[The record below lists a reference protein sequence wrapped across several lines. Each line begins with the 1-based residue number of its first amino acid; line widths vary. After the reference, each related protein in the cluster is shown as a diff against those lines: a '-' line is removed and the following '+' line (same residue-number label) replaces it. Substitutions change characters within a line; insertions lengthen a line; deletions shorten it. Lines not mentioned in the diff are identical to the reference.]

1 MKILMS
7 MSRFIVRRSVDYVTG
22 CIPTRKNVIGR
33 AIAFCCAVAC
43 VFASMPL
50 FCIPAFAADMTE
62 TRFVRVGFFPFE
74 GYYAVDASGERSGY
88 GYELLQL
95 IAQHANLSYTYVDN
109 VASWDEMEQML
120 LDGRL
125 DMLTSVQKT
134 PEREEKFAFSETPI
148 STSSTMMTV
157 KSGNTRIET
166 GDYSTYGGIR
176 VGVIRGNSHAQ
187 KYADF
192 AKKMGFSYT
201 EVPYDS
207 LAELEAALQEGTAID
222 ACVTSSLR
230 PLHNEWI
237 IEQFDPSPFYMM
249 MRKGDTALIDAVNGA
264 LRQLTLYSPNWQT
277 DLYSKYYAPDNGSN
291 LQLSTDERTYIAA
304 QAGRVF
310 RAAVQPDNAPFS
322 WFEDGKACGI
332 IPEIF
337 AEIARRAGI
346 AYEAVET
353 KDKSAYQALVDS
365 GAVDFVMDTGWCYS
379 LAENNGYKLTV
390 PYLSLTI
397 SQVSKMG
404 VASSDD
410 SRIAVP
416 YGPVLGK
423 LSNSNHYGN
432 WSFVS
437 VDTAAD
443 AVNGVVLGDYD
454 RAAVY
459 TAFAQRYIQNNIRS
473 GLQMSLMPDVQVN
486 LSVGVPAAQDYLL
499 LSVLSKSAES
509 VKMTYSQDVLLE
521 STVNTQEDVSFRDYF
536 YLHPLQAAAA
546 LAVVLTIAA
555 IFVIL
560 LLNGRRQRR
569 ANIAIQRAKHE
580 ADAANEAKSTFL
592 SSMSHDL
599 RTPLNGIVG
608 FTDLAIREDSEEKR
622 LDYLK
627 KIQVSGNLLSD
638 LVEDTLELS
647 RIESGKMTLNPEP
660 IKGGELARTVAMA
673 VTPAAELKHI
683 HLIADSSRY
692 PHEVIYCDR
701 LKLQKVMLNLLSN
714 AIKYTPQGGTVSMSV
729 EVIDPPQNGMTR
741 RLVVE
746 DNGIGMSEEFLTKLY
761 EPFSQEHRAEAGNVA
776 GTGLGLT
783 IVKRIV
789 DLMNGTITVESRV
802 NKGTKFM
809 VDLPV
814 SGIEE
819 DGGEAASSSQ
829 IVALQGKNILL
840 CEDNDL
846 NAEIAALLLK
856 EQGVEVTRAENGQAG
871 VDLFAASPEGFFY
884 SILMDLRMP
893 VMDGYA
899 AAKAIRKLKR
909 SDAPDIPIIAL
920 SADAF
925 EENKKMASEAGMTGY
940 LTKPIDPAKLVM
952 ELSKK

>member
-1 MKILMS
+1 MTKN
-7 MSRFIVRRSVDYVTG
+7 RS
-22 CIPTRKNVIGR
+22 
-33 AIAFCCAVAC
+33 
-43 VFASMPL
+43 
-50 FCIPAFAADMTE
+50 
-62 TRFVRVGFFPFE
+62 VRVGFFPFE

-95 IAQHANLSYTYVDN
+95 IAQHANISYTYVDN

-120 LDGRL
+120 QDGRL

-157 KSGNTRIET
+157 KSGNTRIVT
-166 GDYSTYGGIR
+166 GDYSTYSGIR
-176 VGVIRGNSHAQ
+176 VGVIRDNSHAQ

-192 AKKMGFSYT
+192 AHKMGFSYT

-207 LAELEAALQEGTAID
+207 LVELASALQEGTAID

-249 MRKGDTALIDAVNGA
+249 MRKDDTALIDEVNSA
-264 LRQLTLYSPNWQT
+264 LSQLSLYSPNWQT

-291 LQLSTDERTYIAA
+291 LLLSADERSYIAA

-310 RAAVQPDNAPFS
+310 KAAMQPDNAPFS

-353 KDKSAYQALVDS
+353 KDKAAYQALVDAS
-365 GAVDFVMDTGWCYS
+365 QVDFVMDTGWCYS

-397 SQVSKMG
+397 SQVSKIG
-404 VASSDD
+404 VASSGD
-410 SRIAVP
+410 SRVAVP
-416 YGPVLGK
+416 SGPVWGK
-423 LSNSNHYGN
+423 LSNSSRYDGWN
-432 WSFVS
+432 FAA
-437 VDTAAD
+437 VDTAVD
-443 AVNGVVLGDYD
+443 AVNGVVRGNYD

-459 TAFAQRYIQNNIRS
+459 TSFAQQYIHNNIRS
-473 GLQMSLMPDVQVN
+473 GLQMSLMPDVQVD

-499 LSVLSKSAES
+499 LSVMSKSAES
-509 VKMTYSQDVLLE
+509 VRATYAKDVLLK
-521 STVNTQEDVSFRDYF
+521 NTMDTHGDISFRDYF
-536 YLHPLQAAAA
+536 YLHPFQAAAA
-546 LAVVLTIAA
+546 LAVVLTITA

-569 ANIAIQRAKHE
+569 ANIAIQKAKNE

-608 FTDLAIREDSEEKR
+608 FTDLAIREGSEEKR

-647 RIESGKMTLNPEP
+647 RIESGKMTLNLEP
-660 IKGGELARTVAMA
+660 IKGGELAKTVAMA

-714 AIKYTPQGGTVSMSV
+714 AIKYTPPGGTVSMSV
-729 EVIDPPQNGMTR
+729 EVIEPPRNGMTR

-746 DNGIGMSEEFLTKLY
+746 DNGIGMSEDFLTKLY

-802 NKGTKFM
+802 NKGTKFII
-809 VDLPV
+809 DLPV
-814 SGIEE
+814 SRIEE
-819 DGGEAASSSQ
+819 DSGESAPSSQ
-829 IVALQGKNILL
+829 VVALKGKNILL

-856 EQGVEVTRAENGQAG
+856 EQGVKVTRAENGQAG
-871 VDLFAASPEGFFY
+871 VDLFASSPEGFFF

-893 VMDGYA
+893 VLDGYA

-940 LTKPIDPAKLVM
+940 LTKPIDPAKLVT

>member
-1 MKILMS
+1 M
-7 MSRFIVRRSVDYVTG
+7 TE
-22 CIPTRKNVIGR
+22 CTPTRENVIVR
-33 AIAFCCAVAC
+33 AIAFCCAAAC
-43 VFASMPL
+43 ILASMSL
-50 FCIPAFAADMTE
+50 FCIPAFAADMTKN
-62 TRFVRVGFFPFE
+62 RSVRVGFFPFE

-95 IAQHANLSYTYVDN
+95 IAQHANISYTYVDN

-120 LDGRL
+120 QDGRL

-157 KSGNTRIET
+157 KSGNTRIVT
-166 GDYSTYGGIR
+166 GDYSTYSGIR
-176 VGVIRGNSHAQ
+176 VGVIRDNSHAQ

-192 AKKMGFSYT
+192 AHKMGFSYT

-207 LAELEAALQEGTAID
+207 LVELASALQEGTAID

-249 MRKGDTALIDAVNGA
+249 MRKDDTALIDEVNSA
-264 LRQLTLYSPNWQT
+264 LSQLSLYSPNWQT

-291 LQLSTDERTYIAA
+291 LLLSADERSYIAA

-310 RAAVQPDNAPFS
+310 KAAMQPDNAPFS

-353 KDKSAYQALVDS
+353 KDKAAYQALVDAS
-365 GAVDFVMDTGWCYS
+365 QVDFVMDTGWCYS

-397 SQVSKMG
+397 SQVSKIG
-404 VASSDD
+404 VASSGD
-410 SRIAVP
+410 SRVAVP
-416 YGPVLGK
+416 SGPVWGK
-423 LSNSNHYGN
+423 LSNSSRYDGWN
-432 WSFVS
+432 FAA
-437 VDTAAD
+437 VDTAVD
-443 AVNGVVLGDYD
+443 AVNGVVRGNYD

-459 TAFAQRYIQNNIRS
+459 TSFAQQYIHNNIRS
-473 GLQMSLMPDVQVN
+473 GLQMSLMPDVQVD
-486 LSVGVPAAQDYLL
+486 LSVGVPVAQDYLL
-499 LSVLSKSAES
+499 LSVMSKSAES
-509 VKMTYSQDVLLE
+509 VRATYAKDVLLK
-521 STVNTQEDVSFRDYF
+521 NTMDTHGDISFRDYF
-536 YLHPLQAAAA
+536 YLHPFQAAAA
-546 LAVVLTIAA
+546 LAVVLTITA

-569 ANIAIQRAKHE
+569 ANIAIQKAKNE

-608 FTDLAIREDSEEKR
+608 FTDLAIREGSEEKR

-647 RIESGKMTLNPEP
+647 RIESGKMTLNLEP
-660 IKGGELARTVAMA
+660 IKGGELAKTVAMA

-714 AIKYTPQGGTVSMSV
+714 AIKYTPPGGTVSMSV
-729 EVIDPPQNGMTR
+729 EVIEPPRNGMTR

-746 DNGIGMSEEFLTKLY
+746 DNGIGMSEDFLTKLY

-802 NKGTKFM
+802 NKGTKFII
-809 VDLPV
+809 DLPV
-814 SGIEE
+814 SRIEE
-819 DGGEAASSSQ
+819 DSGESAPSSQ
-829 IVALQGKNILL
+829 VVALKGKNILL

-856 EQGVEVTRAENGQAG
+856 EQGVKVTRAENGQAG
-871 VDLFAASPEGFFY
+871 VDLFASSPEGFFF

-893 VMDGYA
+893 VLDGYA

-940 LTKPIDPAKLVM
+940 LTKPIDPAKLVT

>member
-1 MKILMS
+1 M
-7 MSRFIVRRSVDYVTG
+7 TE
-22 CIPTRKNVIGR
+22 CTPTRENVIVR
-33 AIAFCCAVAC
+33 AIAFCCAAAC
-43 VFASMPL
+43 ILASMSL
-50 FCIPAFAADMTE
+50 FCIPAFAADMTKN
-62 TRFVRVGFFPFE
+62 RSVRVGFFPFE

-95 IAQHANLSYTYVDN
+95 IAQHANISYTYVDN

-120 LDGRL
+120 QDGRL

-157 KSGNTRIET
+157 KSGNTRIVT
-166 GDYSTYGGIR
+166 GDYSTYSGIR
-176 VGVIRGNSHAQ
+176 VGVIRDNSHAQ

-192 AKKMGFSYT
+192 AHKMGFSYT

-207 LAELEAALQEGTAID
+207 LVELASALQEGTAID

-249 MRKGDTALIDAVNGA
+249 MRKDDTALIDEVNSA
-264 LRQLTLYSPNWQT
+264 LSQLSLYSPNWQT

-291 LQLSTDERTYIAA
+291 LLLSADERSYIAA

-310 RAAVQPDNAPFS
+310 KAAMQPDNAPFS

-353 KDKSAYQALVDS
+353 KDKAAYQALVDAS
-365 GAVDFVMDTGWCYS
+365 QVDFVMDTGWCYS

-397 SQVSKMG
+397 SQVSKIG
-404 VASSDD
+404 VASSGD
-410 SRIAVP
+410 SRVAVP
-416 YGPVLGK
+416 SGPVWGK
-423 LSNSNHYGN
+423 LSNSSRYDGWN
-432 WSFVS
+432 FAA
-437 VDTAAD
+437 VDTAVD
-443 AVNGVVLGDYD
+443 AVNGVVRGNYD

-459 TAFAQRYIQNNIRS
+459 TSFAQQYIHNNIRS
-473 GLQMSLMPDVQVN
+473 GLQMSLMPDVQVD

-499 LSVLSKSAES
+499 LSVMSKSAES
-509 VKMTYSQDVLLE
+509 VRATYAKDVLLK
-521 STVNTQEDVSFRDYF
+521 NTMDTHGDISFRDYF
-536 YLHPLQAAAA
+536 YLHPFQAAAA
-546 LAVVLTIAA
+546 LAVVLTITA

-569 ANIAIQRAKHE
+569 ANIAIQKAKNE

-608 FTDLAIREDSEEKR
+608 FTDLAIREGSEEKR

-647 RIESGKMTLNPEP
+647 RIESGKMTLNLEP
-660 IKGGELARTVAMA
+660 IKGGELAKTVAMA

-714 AIKYTPQGGTVSMSV
+714 AIKYTPPGGTVSMSV
-729 EVIDPPQNGMTR
+729 EVIEPPRNGMTR

-746 DNGIGMSEEFLTKLY
+746 DNGIGMSEDFLTKLY

-802 NKGTKFM
+802 NKGTKFII
-809 VDLPV
+809 DLPV
-814 SGIEE
+814 SRIEE
-819 DGGEAASSSQ
+819 DSGESAPSSQ
-829 IVALQGKNILL
+829 VVALKGKNILL

-856 EQGVEVTRAENGQAG
+856 EQGVKVTRAENGQAG
-871 VDLFAASPEGFFY
+871 VDLFASSPEGFFF

-893 VMDGYA
+893 VLDGYA

-940 LTKPIDPAKLVM
+940 LTKPIDPAKLVT

>member
-1 MKILMS
+1 MME
-7 MSRFIVRRSVDYVTG
+7 
-22 CIPTRKNVIGR
+22 CIPTRKNVIIR
-33 AIAFCCAVAC
+33 AIAFCCAVA
-43 VFASMPL
+43 FILASMPL
-50 FCIPAFAADMTE
+50 FCIPAFATDMTE
-62 TRFVRVGFFPFE
+62 NRSARVGFFPFE

-109 VASWDEMEQML
+109 VATWDEMEQML

-157 KSGNTRIET
+157 KSGNTRVVA

-176 VGVIRGNSHAQ
+176 VGVIRDNSHAR

-192 AKKMGFSYT
+192 ARKMGFSYS

-207 LAELEAALQEGTAID
+207 LTDLEAALQEGADID

-249 MRKGDTALIDAVNGA
+249 TRKDDTALIDAVNSA

-291 LQLSTDERTYIAA
+291 LLLSTDERSYIAA

-310 RAAVQPDNAPFS
+310 KAATQPDNAPFS
-322 WFEDGKACGI
+322 WFEDGKARGI

-346 AYEAVET
+346 AYEVVET
-353 KDKSAYQALVDS
+353 KDKAAYQALVDS
-365 GAVDFVMDTGWCYS
+365 GQVDFVMDTGWCYS

-397 SQVSKMG
+397 SQVSRIG
-404 VASSDD
+404 AASSDD

-416 YGPVLGK
+416 DGPVLGK
-423 LSNSNHYGN
+423 LSGSSHYGDWN
-432 WSFVS
+432 FAS
-437 VDTAAD
+437 VDTEAD
-443 AVNGVVLGDYD
+443 AVNGVVLGDYE

-459 TAFAQRYIQNNIRS
+459 TAFAQQYIQNNIHS
-473 GLQMSLMPDVQVN
+473 DLQMSLMPDAQVD
-486 LSVGVPAAQDYLL
+486 LSVGVPAVQNYLL

-509 VKMTYSQDVLLE
+509 VKMTYSQDVLLK
-521 STVNTQEDVSFRDYF
+521 STLNTQEDISFRDYF
-536 YLHPLQAAAA
+536 HLHPLQAAAA
-546 LAVVLTIAA
+546 LAIVLTIAA

-560 LLNGRRQRR
+560 LFNGRRQRR
-569 ANIAIQRAKHE
+569 ANIAIQKAKHE

-647 RIESGKMTLNPEP
+647 RIESGKMTLNLEP

-692 PHEVIYCDR
+692 PREVIYCDR

-714 AIKYTPQGGTVSMSV
+714 AIKYTPRGGTVSMLI
-729 EVIDPPQNGMTR
+729 EVIEPPRNGMTR

-802 NKGTKFM
+802 NKGTKFI

-814 SGIEE
+814 SRIEE
-819 DGGEAASSSQ
+819 DGDDSASSVQ
-829 IVALQGKNILL
+829 VVALKGKNILL

-871 VDLFAASPEGFFY
+871 VDLFAASPEGFFF

-893 VMDGYA
+893 VLDGYA

>member
-1 MKILMS
+1 MIDYISDRKSVMVRAMAFRCAIL
-7 MSRFIVRRSVDYVTG
+7 FI
-22 CIPTRKNVIGR
+22 IQ
-33 AIAFCCAVAC
+33 
-43 VFASMPL
+43 VFILL
-50 FCIPAFAADMTE
+50 FCVPALAANATGNSP
-62 TRFVRVGFFPFE
+62 VRVGFFPFE

-249 MRKGDTALIDAVNGA
+249 MRNADTALINAVNSA
-264 LRQLTLYSPNWQT
+264 LRQLSLYSPNWQT
-277 DLYSKYYAPDNGSN
+277 DLYSKYYTPDTGSN
-291 LQLSTDERTYIAA
+291 LQLSTDERSYIAS

-310 RAAVQPDNAPFS
+310 KAAVQPDNAPFS
-322 WFEDGKACGI
+322 WFEEGQARGI

-346 AYEAVET
+346 AYEVVET
-353 KDKSAYQALVDS
+353 KDKAAYQALVDS
-365 GAVDFVMDTGWCYS
+365 GQIDFVMDTGWCYS

-397 SQVSKMG
+397 SQVSRIG
-404 VASSDD
+404 GAASDNSG
-410 SRIAVP
+410 IAVP
-416 YGPVLGK
+416 YGPVFGK
-423 LSNSNHYGN
+423 LSGSNHYGN
-432 WSFVS
+432 WNFIP
-437 VDTAAD
+437 VDTAVD
-443 AVNGVVLGDYD
+443 AVNGVVQGKYNH
-454 RAAVY
+454 AAVY
-459 TAFAQRYIQNNIRS
+459 TAFAQQYIQNNISS
-473 GLQMSLMPDVQVN
+473 GLQMSLMPDVQVD

-509 VKMTYSQDVLLE
+509 VKVTYSQDVLLK
-521 STVNTQEDVSFRDYF
+521 STINTQEDVSFLDYF
-536 YLHPLQAAAA
+536 YLHPLQAVAA
-546 LAVVLTIAA
+546 LVVVLTIAA

-569 ANIAIQRAKHE
+569 ANLAIQKAKHE

-608 FTDLAIREDSEEKR
+608 FTDLAIRESNEEKR

-627 KIQVSGNLLSD
+627 KIRVSGNLLSD

-647 RIESGKMTLNPEP
+647 RIESGKMTLNLEP
-660 IKGGELARTVAMA
+660 VKGGELARTVAMA

-692 PHEVIYCDR
+692 PHEVICCDR

-714 AIKYTPQGGTVSMSV
+714 AIKYTPQGGTVSFSV

-741 RLVVE
+741 RLIVE
-746 DNGIGMSEEFLTKLY
+746 DNGIGMSEEYMTKLY
-761 EPFSQEHRAEAGNVA
+761 EPFSQEHRPEAGSVA

-802 NKGTKFM
+802 NKGTKFTI
-809 VDLPV
+809 DLP
-814 SGIEE
+814 ILRTE
-819 DGGEAASSSQ
+819 DDNSSESAADNQTAVLTGEN
-829 IVALQGKNILL
+829 VLL

-846 NAEIAALLLK
+846 NAEIATLLLK

-871 VDLFAASPEGFFY
+871 VDLFAASPEGFFH

-893 VMDGYA
+893 VLDGYA
-899 AAKAIRKLKR
+899 AAKVIRNLKR
-909 SDAPDIPIIAL
+909 QDAQTIPIIAL

-925 EENKKMASEAGMTGY
+925 EENKKMATEAGMTGY
-940 LTKPIDPAKLVM
+940 LTKPINPTKLIA
-952 ELSKK
+952 ELLK